1 MRLKDRISIVTGAS
15 SGIGRGIALEFCNE
29 GAKVVV
35 ADIQEQPK
43 IGKYYE
49 RNPRPS
55 TVQVIQELGGEGLF
69 LKTDVA
75 NEEQVQRLVET
86 TVGRFGGIDVL
97 VNNAGMNVYG
107 TSQHLTAADW
117 DRVISVNLKALF
129 LTTKFSVPFLKKSQ
143 FGRIIH
149 IASVHFSGGGS
160 GPAYASSKAAVVNL
174 AKDTALEVGQDR
186 VTVNVICPGFIETP
200 IQDYMTLES
209 IEADK
214 NRTVLPRLG
223 VPKDIGKATVFLASD
238 DAEWIT
244 GTSLVVDGGYIAGI

>member
-86 TVGRFGGIDVL
+86 TVGRFGGIDIL

-200 IQDYMTLES
+200 IQDYMTLEA

>member
-86 TVGRFGGIDVL
+86 TVGRFGGIDIL

>member
-200 IQDYMTLES
+200 IQDYMTLEA

-223 VPKDIGKATVFLASD
+223 VPKDIGKAAVFLASD